1 MSVGWYFGLDESEQ
15 LGLRLDSAGRALMRY
30 AAEVTRQAILLV
42 LLTAPGER
50 VMRPDYGCRLRELAF
65 APNDDT
71 TAGLA
76 MHHVRR
82 ALSRWVPEAE
92 LLRVDADADPDD
104 AGVLVVRVVYRHRPT
119 GQTDEVSL
127 DVPLRGDQL

>member
-1 MSVGWYFGLDESEQ
+1 MTVGWHFGLDDSEQ
-15 LGLRLDSAGRALMRY
+15 LGLHLDRAGRAAMRQG
-30 AAEVTRQAILLV
+30 AEVTRQAILLV

-92 LLRVDADADPDD
+92 LLSIDADADPDD
-104 AGVLVVRVVYRHRPT
+104 AGVLVVQVVYRHRPT
-119 GQTDEVSL
+119 GQTDQVRL
-127 DVPLRGDQL
+127 DVPLRGNQP

>member
-1 MSVGWYFGLDESEQ
+1 MSAGWYLGLDESEPA
-15 LGLRLDSAGRALMRY
+15 GLHLDQAGRTAMRHG
-30 AAEVTRQAILLV
+30 AEVTRQSILLV

-50 VMRPDYGCRLRELAF
+50 IMRPDYGCRLRDLAF

-82 ALSRWVPEAE
+82 ALARWVPQAE
-92 LLRVDADADPDD
+92 LLSIDADADPDD
-104 AGVLVVRVVYRHRPT
+104 PGVLVVRVRYRHRPT
-119 GQTDEVSL
+119 GEVDEVAV
-127 DVPLRGDQL
+127 DVPLRGAQP

>member
-1 MSVGWYFGLDESEQ
+1 MSVGWFFGLDESEPA
-15 LGLRLDSAGRALMRY
+15 GLLLDRAGRSTMRHG
-30 AAEVTRQAILLV
+30 AEVTRQAILLV

-50 VMRPDYGCRLRELAF
+50 VMRPEYGCRLRDLAF

-92 LLRVDADADPDD
+92 LLRIDADTDPDD
-104 AGVLVVRVVYRHRPT
+104 AGVLVVKVRYRHRPS
-119 GQTDEVSL
+119 GRTDELTL
-127 DVPLRGDQL
+127 DVPLRGEQP